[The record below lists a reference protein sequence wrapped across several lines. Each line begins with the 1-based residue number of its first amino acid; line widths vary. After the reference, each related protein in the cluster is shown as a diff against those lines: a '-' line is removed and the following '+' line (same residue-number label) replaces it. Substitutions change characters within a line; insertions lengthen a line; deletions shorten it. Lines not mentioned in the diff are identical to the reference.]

1 MNVEVTPIE
10 ERLRTLVVDIVRN
23 CQATV
28 AQNFERLSNQSAT
41 TRVPRQVSS
50 HETNV
55 PQVVGEGSSGGEEGR
70 GRVADTPGPNF
81 FVEPPHLNEE
91 MITSVPVASNY
102 LASQDT
108 NLARTSDSGY
118 GSHSSSCGCLCH
130 FTNGLGS
137 TLYGICNLKEEV

>member
-50 HETNV
+50 RETNL
-55 PQVVGEGSSGGEEGR
+55 PQVAGEGSSGGQESTG
-70 GRVADTPGPNF
+70 GVADTRGPNF

-102 LASQDT
+102 PPNQDPT
-108 NLARTSDSGY
+108 LARTSDSGY
-118 GSHSSSCGCLCH
+118 GSLSNSCGCACH
-130 FTNGLGS
+130 STSGLSS
-137 TLYGICNLKEEV
+137 TLNGIYNFHQNV